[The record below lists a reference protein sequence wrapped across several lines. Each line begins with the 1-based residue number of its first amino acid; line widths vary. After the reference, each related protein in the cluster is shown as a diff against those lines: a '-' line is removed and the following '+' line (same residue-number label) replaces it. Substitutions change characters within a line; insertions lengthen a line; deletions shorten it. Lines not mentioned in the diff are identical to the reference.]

1 MGNGTGS
8 KHGIHLWCWEQ
19 FLSHAWSWQMLS
31 IKDVLAESAG
41 AIGIC
46 FYGYKSPNKL
56 SASKLGE
63 NIKTW
68 SPNLGW

>member
-1 MGNGTGS
+1 
-8 KHGIHLWCWEQ
+8 
-19 FLSHAWSWQMLS
+19 MLS
-31 IKDVLAESAG
+31 IEDVLAESAG